1 MTVRER
7 ELYNN
12 AERFA
17 KEYYELAKDGK
28 VAGLTPNDKELL
40 KKGRSEF
47 IDFYSGAFKTN
58 LENDY
63 PEDSW
68 DDKKA
73 ERLKNTKPAEG
84 ISYLLYGGDSPEKK
98 HDNAE
103 FTKFKEIIEDGKWHG
118 MSPGAISHWASTKG
132 GYDWSSKKSRDQF
145 WSDLS
150 KFDIM
155 YNRGRQAQEF
165 ANSGWGKF
173 SSIVSPSAYNEAMY
187 QATTGDY
194 DISRLLGQGAVDF
207 AANAGTWLAPG
218 AGSAAKMELAA
229 PVLAGGAQAISEG
242 ARQVGKH
249 LINGQLEMDPSAPI
263 TAFTLG
269 STIPMGAT
277 FIRSM
282 AAQTPSQSGRAFAR
296 GMAKGTRGVMD
307 AEQVEMNQ
315 IKADLLMARQGI
327 KRRLDKTKEGLENY
341 WSGGENVAAPTAG
354 SLAQVSAEKQAE
366 DRVLKQLRLLGTP
379 GFENYTG
386 GAVQYGDPIAMALQG
401 FKDARTAR
409 GLKTPAAILPVEQM
423 VDDAGKVHEGIE
435 VTVADALKPEM
446 YQRGIFGYD
455 PILLSKVSKSAKLT
469 KAEKEAVGEFQ
480 NRVARTIDNLKGE
493 DRGNISLGITH
504 NAETGKPNV
513 GWIANGS
520 PDWGYNNMGSMMGD
534 KLGLLQSAS
543 EKMRISRGMDAVEG
557 AYNSIGRVSDID
569 DPTMYQKALEM
580 QESFPAKMSALGMDD
595 NKKAYNLGLLTGKV
609 ASYGFGRIE
618 PMTQLSTTSIFGNG
632 LEGKANAFKNS
643 EYFQNLPEQRK
654 NVLEAAFKKV
664 QEEEKQKKLDVK
676 FNKQR
681 VSRNTR

>member
-28 VAGLTPNDKELL
+28 VAGLTPRDKELL

-47 IDFYSGAFKTN
+47 IDFYSDVFKTN

-84 ISYLLYGGDSPEKK
+84 IGYLLYGGDSPEKK
-98 HDNAE
+98 HDDAE

-118 MSPGAISHWASTKG
+118 MSSGAISHWASTKG

-145 WSDLS
+145 WDDLS
-150 KFDIM
+150 KFDLM
-155 YNRGRQAQEF
+155 YNRGKQMQEF

-173 SSIVSPSAYNEAMY
+173 SAIASPSAYEEAMY
-187 QATTGDY
+187 QMATGDY
-194 DISRLLGQGAVDF
+194 DDSRLMGQGALDF
-207 AANAGTWLAPG
+207 ATNMGTWLAPG
-218 AGSAAKMELAA
+218 AGNVAKMELAA
-229 PVLAGGAQAISEG
+229 PVIAGGAQAASEG
-242 ARQVGKH
+242 ARQVGKY
-249 LINGQLEMDPSAPI
+249 LINDQLQMDPTAPV

-269 STIPMGAT
+269 SSIPMGAT
-277 FIRSM
+277 MVRSM

-307 AEQVEMNQ
+307 AEQAEMNQ

-341 WSGGENVAAPTAG
+341 WAGGENVAAPTAG

-386 GAVQYGDPIAMALQG
+386 GAVQYGDPIARALQG

-423 VDDAGKVHEGIE
+423 VDDAGKVREGIE
-435 VTVADALKPEM
+435 VTVADALKPEL
-446 YQRGIFGYD
+446 YQRGVFGYD
-455 PILLSKVSKSAKLT
+455 PILLSKVSKNAKLT
-469 KAEKEAVGEFQ
+469 KAEKEAVEEFQ
-480 NRVARTIDNLKGE
+480 GKVAETIDKLNGE
-493 DRGNISLGITH
+493 DIGNISPGITH
-504 NAETGKPNV
+504 NPETGKPNL

-520 PDWGYNNMGSMMGD
+520 PDWGYNTVGSMGGN
-534 KLGLLQSAS
+534 KLGLLGSAS

-557 AYNSIGRVSDID
+557 SYNSIGRVSDID
-569 DPTMYQKALEM
+569 DPVMYQKALEM

-595 NKKAYNLGLLTGKV
+595 NKKAYNLGLLTGKGL
-609 ASYGFGRIE
+609 SYGFGRIE

-632 LEGKANAFKNS
+632 LEGKVEAFKNS

-654 NVLEAAFKKV
+654 NALEAAFKKV
-664 QEEEKQKKLDVK
+664 QEEEKAKKA
-676 FNKQR
+676 
-681 VSRNTR
+681 SRKKR